1 MATNKHAQKRYQI
14 LDKCFR
20 DVDHYYTIENLLDE
34 VNYELSRSL
43 GTHVSLRQL
52 RYDINEMRSSDMFN
66 APIVTERI
74 GSKGDFH
81 YYYRYSDPDFSI
93 YKNDLSDQ
101 EMDMLRS
108 AIDMLGR
115 YRGMPS
121 TAWLEEVVSN
131 LEYRFGIV
139 PNSENVVSFSQNENL
154 QGLEFLAQVIEA
166 TAHHKPLKVLYRAF
180 SGREIDTVIHPYHV
194 KQYNNRWFLFG
205 QIEGKE
211 RLTNFALDRIVTLT
225 DAPGVKFIKNEKYD
239 FEHYFD
245 DIIGVT
251 FNEKETKQHIRLK
264 FSEGRYPYVKSKPIH
279 HSQRVEDEE
288 QRIVSIDVIPN
299 RELTQQLF
307 SFGSDVEVLAPE
319 HYRDL
324 LASKI
329 AENFKKYFPVQEDC
343 TNFD

>member
-20 DVDHYYTIENLLDE
+20 DQYRKYTIEDLMDI
-34 VNYELSRSL
+34 VNEELRSL
-43 GTHVSLRQL
+43 GTSVSLRQL
-52 RYDINEMRSSDMFN
+52 RDDIKEMRSYDVFN
-66 APIVTERI
+66 APIEAI
-74 GSKGDFH
+74 PFNGKQC
-81 YYYRYSDPDFSI
+81 YYRYSDPDFSI

-101 EMDMLRS
+101 EMDVLRS

-115 YRGMPS
+115 YRGVPS

-180 SGREIDTVIHPYHV
+180 SGREMDTVLHPYHV

-245 DIIGVT
+245 DIVGVT
-251 FNEKETKQHIRLK
+251 FKQK
-264 FSEGRYPYVKSKPIH
+264 FH
-279 HSQRVEDEE
+279 
-288 QRIVSIDVIPN
+288 N
-299 RELTQQLF
+299 
-307 SFGSDVEVLAPE
+307 
-319 HYRDL
+319 
-324 LASKI
+324 
-329 AENFKKYFPVQEDC
+329 NFE
-343 TNFD
+343 